1 MVRGSVGVIFGET
14 GTFEFKVMVFDSSK
28 VYRGAYVKVWHDAS
42 SDEKD
47 HTWVL
52 GQVMAIKRYSDSF
65 SIEEAMKG
73 QRADK
78 SDDKIVAEVIIIGSR
93 DETGMLRSPVIPFSP
108 GSPIFAADEGLTRA
122 VLGLTGNEMDIGL
135 LEGTNIKVQLSV
147 NSLVQKHCS
156 ILAKTGSGKSYT
168 ASVLLEELLDQNIPL
183 LIIDPHSEYSSL
195 KVAGEGD
202 KDDFSRFGVAPKGY
216 GTKIKVYTPAN
227 KSLNPDVDELFRL
240 NGMNLTV
247 KDLTS
252 IFPDNFS
259 TTHTGIL
266 YEAIQKIR
274 SEMETYT
281 IEDIIFEVGNDK
293 SKAKWNVISVLEQ
306 IRDTGILSP
315 NPTSIEELFQKGKAS
330 VIDFKGVTPELQSM
344 IVASLCSSLFEA
356 RKLNRIPPGMLVVE
370 EAHNYAPEKGFSK
383 TTSTD
388 ILRTI
393 ASEGRKFGLGMM
405 VISQRPARI
414 DKNVLSQCGTQVIMK
429 VTNPNDLKAISK
441 GLEGVTSYVEEE
453 LMRLPPGV
461 AMLVSNEIERPVL
474 VDIRIRKSKHGGES
488 VNVLKAA
495 RTVSPPPPAE
505 MLAEKHEASRP
516 APVRRPMPELQT
528 SASVPE
534 PEIMMD
540 VPVVDVPI
548 IDVPVVDMPEPASNI
563 APPPK
568 RQPSRK
574 PKVENES
581 ESGGKL
587 FKKLFGANR

>member
-28 VYRGAYVKVWHDAS
+28 VYRGAYIKVWHDAS

-73 QRADK
+73 QRVDK

-93 DETGMLRSPVIPFSP
+93 DETGMLRAPVIPFSP
-108 GSPIFAADEGLTRA
+108 GSPIFAADEVLIRS
-122 VLGLTGNEMDIGL
+122 VLGLTGNEMNIGM
-135 LEGTNIKVQLSV
+135 LEGTSIKVQLSV

-168 ASVLLEELLDQNIPL
+168 ASVLLEELLEQNVPL

-195 KVAGEGD
+195 KVPGEGEAE
-202 KDDFSRFGVAPKGY
+202 DFSRFGVTPKGY
-216 GTKIKVYTPAN
+216 GSVIKVYTPA
-227 KSLNPDVDELFRL
+227 SRSINPDADELFRL

-247 KDLTS
+247 RDLTS

-266 YEAIQKIR
+266 YEAIQKVR
-274 SEMETYT
+274 TEMETYT
-281 IEDIIFEVGNDK
+281 IDDIIFEVGNDK
-293 SKAKWNVISVLEQ
+293 SKAKWNVINVLEQ
-306 IRDTGILSP
+306 IRETGILSP
-315 NPTSIEELFQKGKAS
+315 NPTSVEELFQKGKAA
-330 VIDFKGVTPELQSM
+330 VIDFKGVAPDLQSM

-405 VISQRPARI
+405 VISQRPARV

-495 RTVSPPPPAE
+495 KTVTLPPPPQIIPE
-505 MLAEKHEASRP
+505 EGSMSASS
-516 APVRRPMPELQT
+516 PVRRPVPA
-528 SASVPE
+528 ASTADAHEHDVTV
-534 PEIMMD
+534 D
-540 VPVVDVPI
+540 VPV
-548 IDVPVVDMPEPASNI
+548 IDIPGDGPVSV
-563 APPPK
+563 PPPK
-568 RQPSRK
+568 RRPSR
-574 PKVENES
+574 PPRDES
-581 ESGGKL
+581 ANVSEGGGKL

>member
-28 VYRGAYVKVWHDAS
+28 VYRGAYIKVWHDAS
-42 SDEKD
+42 SEEKD

-52 GQVMAIKRYSDSF
+52 GQVMAIKRYSNSF

-73 QRADK
+73 QRVDK

-93 DETGMLRSPVIPFSP
+93 DENGMLRAPVIPFSP
-108 GSPIFAADEGLTRA
+108 GSPIFAADEVLIRS
-122 VLGLTGNEMDIGL
+122 VLGLTGNEMNIGM
-135 LEGTNIKVQLSV
+135 LEGTCIKVQLSV

-168 ASVLLEELLDQNIPL
+168 ASVLLEELLEQNVPL

-202 KDDFSRFGVAPKGY
+202 AEDFSRFGVTPKGY
-216 GTKIKVYTPAN
+216 GSVIKVYTPAS
-227 KSLNPDVDELFRL
+227 KSINPDADELFRL

-247 KDLTS
+247 RDLTS

-266 YEAIQKIR
+266 YEAIQKLR
-274 SEMETYT
+274 TEMETYT
-281 IEDIIFEVGNDK
+281 IDDIIFEVGNDK
-293 SKAKWNVISVLEQ
+293 SKAKWNVINVLEQ
-306 IRDTGILSP
+306 IRETGILSP
-315 NPTSIEELFQKGKAS
+315 NPTSIEELFQKGKAA
-330 VIDFKGVTPELQSM
+330 VIDFKGVAPDLQSM

-474 VDIRIRKSKHGGES
+474 IDIRIRKSKHGGES

-495 RTVSPPPPAE
+495 KTVTPPPPPQVIPE
-505 MLAEKHEASRP
+505 ESSVS
-516 APVRRPMPELQT
+516 APSAVRRT
-528 SASVPE
+528 VP
-534 PEIMMD
+534 PVSIADTHGHDVTVD
-540 VPVVDVPI
+540 VPV
-548 IDVPVVDMPEPASNI
+548 IDIPGNGPVSV
-563 APPPK
+563 PPPK
-568 RQPSRK
+568 RK
-574 PKVENES
+574 PTRPPRLESENES
-581 ESGGKL
+581 EGGGKL

>member
-42 SDEKD
+42 TEEKD

-73 QRADK
+73 QRVDK
-78 SDDKIVAEVIIIGSR
+78 SDDKIVAEIMIIGSR
-93 DETGMLRSPVIPFSP
+93 DEIGMLRAPVIPFSP
-108 GSPIFAADEGLTRA
+108 GSPIFAADEGLIRT
-122 VLGLTGNEMDIGL
+122 VLGLTGNEMNIGL
-135 LEGTNIKVQLSV
+135 LEGTGIKVQLSV

-195 KVAGEGD
+195 KVEGEGSAE
-202 KDDFSRFGVAPKGY
+202 DFSRFGVKAKGY
-216 GTKIKVYTPAN
+216 GASVKVYTPAS
-227 KSLNPDVDELFRL
+227 KSLNPDADELFRL

-266 YEAIQKIR
+266 YEAIQKVR
-274 SEMETYT
+274 TEMETYT

-293 SKAKWNVISVLEQ
+293 SKAKWNVINVLEQ

-330 VIDFKGVTPELQSM
+330 VIDFKGVAPDLQSM

-474 VDIRIRKSKHGGES
+474 VDVRVRKSKHGGES

-495 RTVSPPPPAE
+495 RTVTVPPPPVMVTE
-505 MLAEKHEASRP
+505 EHEPSVP
-516 APVRRPMPELQT
+516 IPVRREVPLVI
-528 SASVPE
+528 ASDIVQEHDVMVDVPV
-534 PEIMMD
+534 MD
-540 VPVVDVPI
+540 VPVMDVPGAG
-548 IDVPVVDMPEPASNI
+548 PGLT
-563 APPPK
+563 PPPK
-568 RQPSRK
+568 RKPSRV
-574 PKVENES
+574 PRNEGES
-581 ESGGKL
+581 EGGGKL
-587 FKKLFGANR
+587 FKKLFGRTND

>member
-1 MVRGSVGVIFGET
+1 MVRGSVGLIFGET
-14 GTFEFKVMVFDSSK
+14 GTFEFKAMVFDSSK
-28 VYRGAYVKVWHDAS
+28 VYRGSYVKVWHDAS
-42 SDEKD
+42 TDEKD

-73 QRADK
+73 QRVNK
-78 SDDKIVAEVIIIGSR
+78 NDDKIVAEVMIIGSR
-93 DETGMLRSPVIPFSP
+93 DETGMLRPPVIPFSP
-108 GSPIFAADEGLTRA
+108 GSPIFAADEGLIRA
-122 VLGLTGNEMDIGL
+122 VLGLTGNEMNIGM

-168 ASVLLEELLDQNIPL
+168 ASVLLEEMLDQKIPL
-183 LIIDPHSEYSSL
+183 LILDPHSEYSSL
-195 KVAGEGD
+195 KVPSEGSSE
-202 KDDFSRFGVAPKGY
+202 DFSRFGVKPKGY
-216 GTKIKVYTPAN
+216 GSAITIYTPAS
-227 KSLNPDVDELFRL
+227 KAINPDADELFRL

-247 KDLTS
+247 RDLTS

-259 TTHTGIL
+259 STHTGIL
-266 YEAIQKIR
+266 YEAIQKVR
-274 SEMETYT
+274 AEMETYT
-281 IEDIIFEVGNDK
+281 IDDIIFEVGNDK
-293 SKAKWNVISVLEQ
+293 SKAKWNVINVLEQ
-306 IRDTGILSP
+306 IKDTNILSP
-315 NPTSIEELFQKGKAS
+315 NPTSIDELFQKGKAA
-330 VIDFKGVTPELQSM
+330 VIDFKGVSPEVQGM
-344 IVASLCSSLFEA
+344 IVASLCSRLFES

-383 TTSTD
+383 TASTD

-405 VISQRPARI
+405 VISQRPARV

-488 VNVLKAA
+488 VNILKA
-495 RTVSPPPPAE
+495 TKEMTPPPP
-505 MLAEKHEASRP
+505 
-516 APVRRPMPELQT
+516 PELLEET
-528 SASVPE
+528 NLTSVPE
-534 PEIMMD
+534 PVHRTIPSVSPATNASEPSGVQD
-540 VPVVDVPI
+540 TPVESSPQKDPGFT
-548 IDVPVVDMPEPASNI
+548 
-563 APPPK
+563 PPPK
-568 RQPSRK
+568 RKPSRP
-574 PKVENES
+574 PKNETKTES
-581 ESGGKL
+581 DNESGGKL

>member
-14 GTFEFKVMVFDSSK
+14 GTFEFKVMVLDSSK
-28 VYRGAYVKVWHDAS
+28 VYRGAYIKVWHDAS

-52 GQVMAIKRYSDSF
+52 GQVMAIKRSSDSF

-73 QRADK
+73 QRVDK
-78 SDDKIVAEVIIIGSR
+78 SDDKIVAEVMIIGSR
-93 DETGMLRSPVIPFSP
+93 DDAGMLRAPVIPFSP
-108 GSPIFAADEGLTRA
+108 GSPIFAADEGLIRT
-122 VLGLTGNEMDIGL
+122 VLGLTGNEMNIGM

-195 KVAGEGD
+195 KVPGEGD
-202 KDDFSRFGVAPKGY
+202 SEDFSRFGVTPKGY
-216 GTKIKVYTPAN
+216 GSGIKVYTPAN
-227 KSLNPDVDELFRL
+227 KSINPDADELFRL

-259 TTHTGIL
+259 STHTGIL
-266 YEAIQKIR
+266 YEAIQKVR
-274 SEMETYT
+274 AEMETYT

-293 SKAKWNVISVLEQ
+293 SKAKWNVINVLEQ

-330 VIDFKGVTPELQSM
+330 VIDFKGVAPDLQSM
-344 IVASLCSSLFEA
+344 IVASLCTSLFEA

-495 RTVSPPPPAE
+495 RTMTVQSPPE
-505 MLAEKHEASRP
+505 MLVEKHEASAP
-516 APVRRPMPELQT
+516 IPVRRPIPPVHSST
-528 SASVPE
+528 RASE
-534 PEIMMD
+534 SDMIANM
-540 VPVVDVPI
+540 PVVDIPG
-548 IDVPVVDMPEPASNI
+548 SGNL

-568 RQPSRK
+568 RQPTRSSK
-574 PKVENES
+574 TEAENDG
-581 ESGGKL
+581 GGKL

>member
-28 VYRGAYVKVWHDAS
+28 VYRGAYIKVWHDAS

-52 GQVMAIKRYSDSF
+52 GQVMEIKRHSDSF

-73 QRADK
+73 QRVDK
-78 SDDKIVAEVIIIGSR
+78 SNDKIVAEIMIIGSR
-93 DETGMLRSPVIPFSP
+93 DETGTLRAPIIPFSP
-108 GSPIFAADEGLTRA
+108 GSPIFAADDALIIS
-122 VLGLTGNEMDIGL
+122 VLGLTGNEMSIGM

-168 ASVLLEELLDQNIPL
+168 ASVLLEELLEEKVPL

-195 KVAGEGD
+195 KSAGEGTS
-202 KDDFSRFGVAPKGY
+202 DDFARFGVKPKGY
-216 GTKIKVYTPAN
+216 GSNIKVYTPAN
-227 KSLNPDVDELFRL
+227 LTINPSADELFRL

-252 IFPDNFS
+252 IFPENFS

-274 SEMETYT
+274 AEMETYT
-281 IEDIIFEVGNDK
+281 IDDIIFEVRNDK
-293 SKAKWNVISVLEQ
+293 SKAKWNVINVLEQ
-306 IRDTGILSP
+306 IRETGILSP
-315 NPTSIEELFQKGKAS
+315 NPTSIEGLFQKGKAA
-330 VIDFKGVTPELQSM
+330 VIDFKGVSPDMQSM
-344 IVASLCSSLFEA
+344 IVARLCTSLFEA
-356 RKLNRIPPGMLVVE
+356 RKLDKIPPGMLVIE

-495 RTVSPPPPAE
+495 RTSKVPPPPINV
-505 MLAEKHEASRP
+505 P
-516 APVRRPMPELQT
+516 DELEI
-528 SASVPE
+528 SVPSHLKNNVQN
-534 PEIMMD
+534 MD
-540 VPVVDVPI
+540 TKTEETNPI
-548 IDVPVVDMPEPASNI
+548 PGEDGTVTNNI
-563 APPPK
+563 GPDLTPPPK
-568 RQPSRK
+568 RQPSRE
-574 PKVENES
+574 PKSGSGDTNE
-581 ESGGKL
+581 GGGRL

>member
-14 GTFEFKVMVFDSSK
+14 GTFEFKVMVLDSSK
-28 VYRGAYVKVWHDAS
+28 VYRGAYIKVWHDAS
-42 SDEKD
+42 SSEKD

-78 SDDKIVAEVIIIGSR
+78 SDDKIVAEVMIIGSR
-93 DETGMLRSPVIPFSP
+93 DEVGMLRAPVIPFSP
-108 GSPIFAADEGLTRA
+108 GSPIFAADEVLIRS
-122 VLGLTGNEMDIGL
+122 VLGLTGNEMNIGM

-195 KVAGEGD
+195 KVESEGSAE
-202 KDDFSRFGVAPKGY
+202 DFSRFGIKPKGY
-216 GTKIKVYTPAN
+216 GSNITIYTPSS
-227 KSLNPDVDELFRL
+227 KVINPDADELFRL

-259 TTHTGIL
+259 TTHIGIL
-266 YEAIQKIR
+266 YEAIQKVR
-274 SEMETYT
+274 TELETYT

-293 SKAKWNVISVLEQ
+293 SKAKWNVINVLEQ
-306 IRDTGILSP
+306 IRDTNILSP

-330 VIDFKGVTPELQSM
+330 VIDFKGVPPELQSM
-344 IVASLCSSLFEA
+344 IVANLCSSLFES

-474 VDIRIRKSKHGGES
+474 VDIRVRKSKHGGES

-495 RTVSPPPPAE
+495 RTVTPPPTPE
-505 MLAEKHEASRP
+505 MLSGEPSAP
-516 APVRRPMPELQT
+516 APARREVPSV
-528 SASVPE
+528 SAPVLAREHESMV
-534 PEIMMD
+534 D
-540 VPVVDVPI
+540 VPVMEVP
-548 IDVPVVDMPEPASNI
+548 EQEKEFT
-563 APPPK
+563 PPPK
-568 RQPSRK
+568 RKPSRA
-574 PKVENES
+574 PQNEAGN
-581 ESGGKL
+581 EGGGKL
-587 FKKLFGANR
+587 FKKLFGRTDN

>member
-78 SDDKIVAEVIIIGSR
+78 SADKIVAEVIIIGSR
-93 DETGMLRSPVIPFSP
+93 DETGMLRAPVIPFSP
-108 GSPIFAADEGLTRA
+108 GSPIFAADEGLTRS
-122 VLGLTGNEMDIGL
+122 VLGLTGNEMNIGM

-168 ASVLLEELLDQNIPL
+168 ASVLLEELLDQNIPM

-195 KVAGEGD
+195 KVEGEGSPE
-202 KDDFSRFGVAPKGY
+202 DFKRFGVKPKGY
-216 GTKIKVYTPAN
+216 GNNITVYTPAS
-227 KSLNPDVDELFRL
+227 KAINPDADELFRL

-247 KDLTS
+247 RDLTS
-252 IFPDNFS
+252 VFPDNFS

-266 YEAIQKIR
+266 YEAIQKLR
-274 SEMETYT
+274 AEMETYT
-281 IEDIIFEVGNDK
+281 IDDIIFEVGNDK
-293 SKAKWNVISVLEQ
+293 SKAKWIVINALEQ
-306 IRDTGILSP
+306 IRDTNILSP
-315 NPTSIEELFQKGKAS
+315 NPTSISELFQKGKAA
-330 VIDFKGVTPELQSM
+330 VIDFKGVAPELQSM
-344 IVASLCSSLFEA
+344 IVASLCSGLFEA
-356 RKLNRIPPGMLVVE
+356 RKLNQIPPGMLVVE

-405 VISQRPARI
+405 VVSQRPARV

-488 VNVLKAA
+488 VNVLHAA
-495 RTVSPPPPAE
+495 RTHTPPPP
-505 MLAEKHEASRP
+505 
-516 APVRRPMPELQT
+516 PELIAGNEP
-528 SASVPE
+528 SASVPAPGSVSDPAVSASPSVE
-534 PEIMMD
+534 TQQSNDILDIPVMD
-540 VPVVDVPI
+540 APVQDS
-548 IDVPVVDMPEPASNI
+548 AFT
-563 APPPK
+563 PPPK
-568 RQPSRK
+568 RKPSR
-574 PKVENES
+574 PPRVENRDNEGS
-581 ESGGKL
+581 EGGGKL
-587 FKKLFGANR
+587 FKKLFRANR